1 MVVFAVP
8 TSFCRRD
15 YEVQPMVHVPFSI
28 DRRRVL
34 FGLGT
39 VILSPACGGAGLN
52 PLITVPAFGTG
63 PLVAATPESV
73 DMSAK
78 GIAEVFERIDTRV
91 HAGRFPGATAMICRR
106 GKIVGE
112 HAVGKRIPGGED
124 AMTIDTLL
132 DMMSV
137 TKVMS
142 TAISVLVLVDQ
153 GQLKL
158 DDPVVKHLPTFT
170 GKGKEIVTVRHML
183 TYSAGLPPD
192 NYIFNQP
199 VDQIWLKMAETNL
212 EYEPGTKV
220 EYSDLTYRLLGR
232 IIERV
237 SGKRI
242 DEFAQEYVWN
252 PLGMTNTMYAPP
264 IQKHGRVAATGPSAR
279 RKNIVHGVVQDDQ
292 DHELGGVVGCD
303 GLFSTAKD
311 AAVFCQMMLN
321 GGIYDGKRIISSQL
335 AAEMVKNQTP
345 FVDVA
350 QTDVSNAANLFA
362 TPKGYGWELATP
374 RFSHGG
380 TRLAHGAYGK
390 AGGTGTFLWI
400 DPSRQILA
408 VLLTNHGLPVPFDE
422 AGWDRLLENTGSA
435 EFFNGVMAAV
445 TA

>member
-1 MVVFAVP
+1 MVVFAVQ

-15 YEVQPMVHVPFSI
+15 YEVQPMVHVPFSV

-34 FGLGT
+34 FGLGA
-39 VILSPACGGAGLN
+39 VILSPACGGTGPTPVHSASAHGS
-52 PLITVPAFGTG
+52 G
-63 PLVAATPESV
+63 PLVAAKPESV
-73 DMSAK
+73 DMSAE
-78 GIAEVFERIDTRV
+78 GIAKVFARIDARV
-91 HAGRFPGATAMICRR
+91 NAGRFPGATAMICRR

-112 HAVGKRIPGGED
+112 HAVGKRIRGGND
-124 AMTIDTLL
+124 AMTIDTML

-142 TAISVLVLVDQ
+142 TAISVMVLVDQ
-153 GQLKL
+153 GKLKL
-158 DDPVVKHLPTFT
+158 DDSVVKYLPTFT
-170 GKGKEIVTVRHML
+170 GKGKDVVTVRHML
-183 TYSAGLPPD
+183 TYSAGLPTD

-199 VDQIWLKMAETNL
+199 VDEIWLEMAKTKL

-232 IIERV
+232 IIEQV

-242 DEFAQEYVWN
+242 DEFARDNVWK
-252 PLGMTNTMYAPP
+252 PLGMTDTMYAPP
-264 IQKHGRVAATGPSAR
+264 KQRYGRVAATGPSER

-292 DHELGGVVGCD
+292 DHTLGGIVGCD

-311 AAVFCQMMLN
+311 AAIFCQMMLN
-321 GGIYDGKRIISSQL
+321 GGTYDGKRIISSKL

-380 TRLAHGAYGK
+380 TRLAPGAYGK

-400 DPSRQILA
+400 DPSRQIFA

-422 AGWDRLLENTGSA
+422 PGWDRLLENTGSA